1 MGSPLSDLIVVAEI
15 FYKRFLRNFSSRCF
29 QIIVGSRKIVEEIRP
44 GCANQIMVNLSEIL
58 LGGMMLEVQ
67 SGVWV

>member
-1 MGSPLSDLIVVAEI
+1 MVDKGKSS
-15 FYKRFLRNFSSRCF
+15 FLKN
-29 QIIVGSRKIVEEIRP
+29 IVEEIRP
-44 GCANQIMVNLSEIL
+44 GYRNLQRSRIMVNLSEII